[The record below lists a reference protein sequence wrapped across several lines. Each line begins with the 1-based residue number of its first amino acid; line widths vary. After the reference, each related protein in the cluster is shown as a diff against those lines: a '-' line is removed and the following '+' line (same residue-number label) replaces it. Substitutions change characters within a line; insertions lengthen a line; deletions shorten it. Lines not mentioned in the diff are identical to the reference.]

1 MPLLLGQHESWALQ
15 AGICG
20 LGSLWCPQ
28 ARPMSSK
35 FLQSHLGIAILR
47 QRATRMG
54 PQGNLLQVRHWG
66 AKAVDPSPSDQPC
79 CPWTPKT
86 QINILFPMLK
96 RVD

>member
-1 MPLLLGQHESWALQ
+1 MPLLLGQHEPWALQ

-66 AKAVDPSPSDQPC
+66 PKL
-79 CPWTPKT
+79 WTHHPVTNPVALGLLKPK
-86 QINILFPMLK
+86 
-96 RVD
+96 